1 MPRDVRSTTRRTG
14 VTSPRRRSQERPSE
28 SSQGSPP
35 DVRAAATFSLNALAD
50 LQFHRAAEVIGLS
63 RELRDLLLTPY
74 REVQVRIPV
83 RMDDGTVRVFVGYRV
98 QHNQARGPM
107 KGGLRYHPHVD
118 LNEVRGLAALMTWK
132 TALVDLPF
140 GGAKGGVTCNPKAL
154 SVPELERLTR
164 GFTEMIDPVIGP
176 FEDIPAPDM
185 NTTPQV
191 MAWLMDEYSRRHGYT
206 PAVVTGK
213 PVELEGLP
221 GRDAATGRGCV
232 DIIRAAAQALAI
244 PWSNGTKG
252 SNATAVIQGFGN
264 VGSWAARLLAAE
276 GVRVIAVSDSR
287 FGYVHRNG
295 GRNIGREGGRN
306 GLDIERLIEY
316 RKRVGSF
323 DGLTGVERITN
334 EALLAL
340 PCDLLIPA
348 AIEGVI
354 HAGNA
359 GRVRA
364 RVIVEAAN
372 GPVTAEADEILTQRG
387 VPILPDILVN
397 AGGVTASYFEW
408 VQNLQRQSWEEER
421 VNRELERR
429 LARSFRMVWEAA
441 QARRVTLRTAAYCVA
456 IEKVVTATRLRG
468 LV

>member
-1 MPRDVRSTTRRTG
+1 MRGHAP
-14 VTSPRRRSQERPSE
+14 
-28 SSQGSPP
+28 
-35 DVRAAATFSLNALAD
+35 FSLKALAD
-50 LQFHRAAEVIGLS
+50 LQFQRAAEVLGLS
-63 RELRDLLLTPY
+63 RELRELLMTPY
-74 REVQVRIPV
+74 REVQVGIPV
-83 RMDDGTVRVFVGYRV
+83 RMDDGAVRVFVGYRV

-107 KGGLRYHPHVD
+107 KGGIRYHPHVD

-140 GGAKGGVTCNPKAL
+140 GGAKGGVTCDPKVLTAR
-154 SVPELERLTR
+154 ELERLTR
-164 GFTEMIDPVIGP
+164 GFAVMIDPVIGP

-232 DIIRAAAQALAI
+232 DVIRAAAKDLAI
-244 PWSNGTKG
+244 PWPNGPNATG
-252 SNATAVIQGFGN
+252 PNATAVIQGFGN

-276 GVRVIAVSDSR
+276 GVKVIAVGDSR
-287 FGYVHRNG
+287 SGYVSRNG
-295 GRNIGREGGRN
+295 GRD
-306 GLDIERLIEY
+306 GLDVERLLQH

-323 DGLTGVERITN
+323 EGLTGVERITN

-354 HAGNA
+354 HSGNV

-372 GPVTAEADEILTQRG
+372 GPVTAEADEVLARRG
-387 VPILPDILVN
+387 VPVLPDILVN

-408 VQNLQRQSWEEER
+408 VQNLQRQSWEEDR
-421 VNRELERR
+421 VNREMERI
-429 LARSFRMVWEAA
+429 LARSYRKVWTVA

-456 IEKVVTATRLRG
+456 IDKVVTAVELRG
-468 LV
+468 LA

>member
-1 MPRDVRSTTRRTG
+1 MPRGARSPTRRTG
-14 VTSPRRRSQERPSE
+14 VTSSRRRSQERPAE
-28 SSQGSPP
+28 PSQGSPP
-35 DVRAAATFSLNALAD
+35 AGRATASFSLKALAD

-63 RELRDLLLTPY
+63 REWRDLLLTSY

-107 KGGLRYHPHVD
+107 KGGIRYHPHVD

-244 PWSNGTKG
+244 PWSNGPKG

-264 VGSWAARLLAAE
+264 VGRWAARLLAAE
-276 GVRVIAVSDSR
+276 GVKVIAVSDSR
-287 FGYVHRNG
+287 FGYVRRNG
-295 GRNIGREGGRN
+295 GRHSRRD
-306 GLDIERLIEY
+306 GLDIERLIQH
-316 RKRVGSF
+316 RKRIGSF

-348 AIEGVI
+348 AIEGVV

-372 GPVTAEADEILTQRG
+372 GPVTAEADEILTKRG
-387 VPILPDILVN
+387 VPIVPDILVN

-429 LARSFRMVWEAA
+429 LARSFRMVWAAA

-456 IEKVVTATRLRG
+456 IDKVVTAAKLRG
-468 LV
+468 LA

>member
-1 MPRDVRSTTRRTG
+1 VTLTMRRD
-14 VTSPRRRSQERPSE
+14 
-28 SSQGSPP
+28 
-35 DVRAAATFSLNALAD
+35 AASFNLKALAD
-50 LQFHRAAEVIGLS
+50 LQFNRAAEVIGLS
-63 RELRDLLLTPY
+63 RELRELLLTPY
-74 REVQVRIPV
+74 REVQVGIPV
-83 RMDDGTVRVFVGYRV
+83 RMDDGAIRVFVGYRV

-107 KGGLRYHPHVD
+107 KGGIRYHPHVD

-140 GGAKGGVTCNPKAL
+140 GGAKGGVTCDPKAL
-154 SVPELERLTR
+154 SAPELERLTR
-164 GFTEMIDPVIGP
+164 GFTVMIDPVIGP

-232 DIIRAAAQALAI
+232 DVIRAAAKDLAI
-244 PWSNGTKG
+244 PWP
-252 SNATAVIQGFGN
+252 NATAVIQGFGN
-264 VGSWAARLLAAE
+264 VGSWVARLLAAE
-276 GVRVIAVSDSR
+276 GVKVIAVSDSR
-287 FGYVHRNG
+287 SGYVNRTG
-295 GRNIGREGGRN
+295 GRD
-306 GLDIERLIEY
+306 GLDIERLIQH
-316 RKRVGSF
+316 RKRIGSF
-323 DGLTGVERITN
+323 EGVPGVERITN

-354 HAGNA
+354 HAVNV

-372 GPVTAEADEILTQRG
+372 GPVTAEADEILAKRG

-408 VQNLQRQSWEEER
+408 VQNLQHQSWEEER
-421 VNRELERR
+421 VNRELERI
-429 LARSFRMVWEAA
+429 LARSYRKVWTVA

-456 IEKVVTATRLRG
+456 IDKVVTAVKLRG
-468 LV
+468 LA

>member
-1 MPRDVRSTTRRTG
+1 MPRGSRSARRAGAASTRGRL
-14 VTSPRRRSQERPSE
+14 QDRPPEPSM
-28 SSQGSPP
+28 GSPTTEREA
-35 DVRAAATFSLNALAD
+35 VSFSLKALAD

-63 RELRDLLLTPY
+63 RELRELLLTPH
-74 REVQVRIPV
+74 REMQVRIPV

-107 KGGLRYHPHVD
+107 KGGIRYHPQVD

-140 GGAKGGVTCNPKAL
+140 GGAKGGVTCEPKAL
-154 SVPELERLTR
+154 SAPELERLTR
-164 GFTEMIDPVIGP
+164 GLAVMIDPVIGP

-232 DIIRAAAQALAI
+232 DIIRAAAKDLAI
-244 PWSNGTKG
+244 PWPDGLNTAGP
-252 SNATAVIQGFGN
+252 NATAVIQGFGN
-264 VGSWAARLLAAE
+264 VGSWAARLLSAE
-276 GVRVIAVSDSR
+276 GVKVIAVSDSR
-287 FGYVHRNG
+287 SGYVD
-295 GRNIGREGGRN
+295 RN
-306 GLDIERLIEY
+306 GLDIERLIQH

-323 DGLTGVERITN
+323 EGLTGAERITN

-359 GRVRA
+359 DRVRA

-372 GPVTAEADEILTQRG
+372 GPVTAEADELLAQRG
-387 VPILPDILVN
+387 VPVLPDILVN

-408 VQNLQRQSWEEER
+408 VQNLQHLSWEEER
-421 VNRELERR
+421 VNRELERI
-429 LARSFRMVWEAA
+429 LTRSYRKVWTAA

-456 IEKVVTATRLRG
+456 IDKVVTAVRLRG
-468 LV
+468 LA

>member
-1 MPRDVRSTTRRTG
+1 MPRGARSSSRAG
-14 VTSPRRRSQERPSE
+14 AASIRRRPKKRLAGSPSE
-28 SSQGSPP
+28 SSAGSPP
-35 DVRAAATFSLNALAD
+35 ARRDAAPFSLRALAD
-50 LQFHRAAEVIGLS
+50 LQFNRAAELIGLS
-63 RELRDLLLTPY
+63 RELHDLLLTPY

-83 RMDDGTVRVFVGYRV
+83 RMDDGTVRVFIGYRV

-107 KGGLRYHPHVD
+107 KGGIRYHPHVD
-118 LNEVRGLAALMTWK
+118 LDEVRGLAALMTWK

-140 GGAKGGVTCNPKAL
+140 GGAKGGVTCDPKAL
-154 SVPELERLTR
+154 SASELERLTR
-164 GFTEMIDPVIGP
+164 GFAVMIDPVIGP

-185 NTTPQV
+185 NTNAQM

-206 PAVVTGK
+206 PAAVTGK

-232 DIIRAAAQALAI
+232 DIIRAAAKDLAV
-244 PWSNGTKG
+244 PWP
-252 SNATAVIQGFGN
+252 NATAVIQGFGN
-264 VGSWAARLLAAE
+264 VGGWVARLLAEE
-276 GVRVIAVSDSR
+276 GTNIIAVSDSR
-287 FGYVHRNG
+287 FGYVS
-295 GRNIGREGGRN
+295 REGRN
-306 GLDIERLIEY
+306 GLDIGRLIRH
-316 RKRVGSF
+316 RKRFGSF
-323 DGLTGVERITN
+323 EGLTGVERITN

-372 GPVTAEADEILTQRG
+372 GPVTAEADELLAKRG

-397 AGGVTASYFEW
+397 AGGVIASYFEW

-421 VNRELERR
+421 VNLELERI
-429 LARSFRMVWEAA
+429 LTRSYRKVWAAA

-456 IEKVVTATRLRG
+456 IDKVVTAVKLRG
-468 LV
+468 LA

>member
-1 MPRDVRSTTRRTG
+1 MVRSARNTRRASGASAGRPARSRAGSALT
-14 VTSPRRRSQERPSE
+14 RRRSPEQPAAVPQGQRE
-28 SSQGSPP
+28 GSPP
-35 DVRAAATFSLNALAD
+35 ARRDAAPFNLKALAD
-50 LQFHRAAEVIGLS
+50 LQFNLAAELIGLS
-63 RELRDLLLTPY
+63 RELHDLLLTPY

-83 RMDDGTVRVFVGYRV
+83 RMDDGAVRVFIGYRV

-118 LNEVRGLAALMTWK
+118 LDEVRGLAALMTWK

-140 GGAKGGVTCNPKAL
+140 GGAKGGVTCDPKAL
-154 SVPELERLTR
+154 SAPELERLTR
-164 GFTEMIDPVIGP
+164 GFAVMIDPVIGP

-206 PAVVTGK
+206 PAAVTGK

-221 GRDAATGRGCV
+221 GRHAATGRGCV
-232 DIIRAAAQALAI
+232 DIIRAAAKDLAI
-244 PWSNGTKG
+244 PWPS
-252 SNATAVIQGFGN
+252 ATAVIQGFGN

-276 GVRVIAVSDSR
+276 GAKVIAVSDSR
-287 FGYVHRNG
+287 SGYLD
-295 GRNIGREGGRN
+295 RN
-306 GLDIERLIEY
+306 GLDIGRLMQH

-323 DGLTGVERITN
+323 EGLTGVERITN

-354 HAGNA
+354 HAGNV

-372 GPVTAEADEILTQRG
+372 GPVTAEADELLARRG
-387 VPILPDILVN
+387 VPVLPDILVN

-408 VQNLQRQSWEEER
+408 MQNLQRQAWEEER
-421 VNRELERR
+421 VNRELERI
-429 LARSFRMVWEAA
+429 LARSYRKVWAAA
-441 QARRVTLRTAAYCVA
+441 QARRVTLRRAAYCVA
-456 IEKVVTATRLRG
+456 IDKVVTATRLRG
-468 LV
+468 LA

>member
-1 MPRDVRSTTRRTG
+1 
-14 VTSPRRRSQERPSE
+14 
-28 SSQGSPP
+28 
-35 DVRAAATFSLNALAD
+35 
-50 LQFHRAAEVIGLS
+50 
-63 RELRDLLLTPY
+63 
-74 REVQVRIPV
+74 
-83 RMDDGTVRVFVGYRV
+83 
-98 QHNQARGPM
+98 
-107 KGGLRYHPHVD
+107 

-140 GGAKGGVTCNPKAL
+140 GGAKGGVTCDPKAL
-154 SVPELERLTR
+154 SAPELERLTR
-164 GFTEMIDPVIGP
+164 GLTEMIDPVIGP

-232 DIIRAAAQALAI
+232 DIIRAAAEALAI
-244 PWSNGTKG
+244 PWSNGPKG
-252 SNATAVIQGFGN
+252 PNATAVIQGFGN

-276 GVRVIAVSDSR
+276 GVKVIAVSDSR

-295 GRNIGREGGRN
+295 GRRSGRD
-306 GLDIERLIEY
+306 GLDIERLIEH

-323 DGLTGVERITN
+323 DGLTGVERISN
-334 EALLAL
+334 EELLAL

-348 AIEGVI
+348 AIEGVL

-372 GPVTAEADEILTQRG
+372 GPVTAEADEILAKRG

-421 VNRELERR
+421 VNRELEWR
-429 LARSFRMVWEAA
+429 LARSFRMVWAAA
-441 QARRVTLRTAAYCVA
+441 QSRRVTLRTAAYCVA
-456 IEKVVTATRLRG
+456 IDKVVTATRLRG